1 MVGMVYNYLPFA
13 ILPMYTTMIKMDKNL
28 IEASYDLG
36 ANKFVT
42 FYKTILPMSMP
53 GVVSAATMVFMP
65 TMSSYVIC
73 DILGNGKVY
82 LIGKSIQESFDNS
95 LWNVGSFMALVM
107 LAMIG
112 ISLLLTKNLTKEE
125 DARGGIW

>member
-1 MVGMVYNYLPFA
+1 MWTIAGGLPFA
-13 ILPMYTTMIKMDKNL
+13 ILPMYTTMLKMDKSL

-36 ANKFVT
+36 ANKRTTFV
-42 FYKTILPMSMP
+42 KTILPMTMP

-65 TMSSYVIC
+65 TMSAYVIC

-95 LWNVGSFMALVM
+95 LWNIGSFMALVM

-112 ISLLLTKNLTKEE
+112 ISLLITKNVKKEE
-125 DARGGIW
+125 DARGSIW

>member
-1 MVGMVYNYLPFA
+1 
-13 ILPMYTTMIKMDKNL
+13 MDKNL

-36 ANKFVT
+36 ANKAITFV
-42 FYKTILPMSMP
+42 KTILPMSMP
-53 GVVSAATMVFMP
+53 GIVSAATMVFMP

-95 LWNVGSFMALVM
+95 LWNVGSFMALIM

-112 ISLLLTKNLTKEE
+112 ITMLITKNVKKEE
-125 DARGGIW
+125 DARGSIW